1 MKNKKKVLFVQPI
14 LPHYRIPFFE
24 NFNKIYE
31 LDLFAEHNRK
41 QKYSFGIKYS
51 ENLNFLTLFTWQKNL
66 LKINFKEYDLVIFN
80 VNPKYLST
88 IIALIIC
95 KLKSVKT
102 IDYNH
107 RRSSTSKSFFII
119 IRNLIVKILTNG
131 RIYYTKAEFE
141 EEINSNNIKLLS
153 PVNLGYANNSIDT
166 KLISNF
172 RKEYIPNK
180 RFDFLFV
187 GRLTSKANIQLIIK
201 ALVFSKKN
209 YKVNILGDSKSNSK
223 IFKNLADKYNV
234 GERIIWHTFSSNESV
249 ISNLFNNCR
258 CFVYPGEVGL
268 SIIHAMS
275 YGLPAIIHNN
285 RIHHNPEHSAFT
297 DKLNGFYFEENDE
310 RSLSIMMDKLY
321 SSSDKE
327 LELYSK
333 NSLKIINKD
342 FSIDKMVM
350 NFHAVIRNNLKIS

>member
-31 LDLFAEHNRK
+31 LDLFAEHDLNKR
-41 QKYSFGIKYS
+41 YSFTIRHA
-51 ENLNFLTLFTWQKNL
+51 ENQKILKFFTWQKNI
-66 LKINFKEYDLVIFN
+66 LKINFRKYDLVVFN
-80 VNPKYLST
+80 VNPKFIST
-88 IIALIIC
+88 IFALIVC

-131 RIYYTKAEFE
+131 RIYYTKSEFDE
-141 EEINSNNIKLLS
+141 EVNSNNIKLLRPAS
-153 PVNLGYANNSIDT
+153 LGYANNSIDT

-187 GRLTSKANIQLIIK
+187 GRLTSKANIQILIK
-201 ALVFSKKN
+201 ALVFSKIN
-209 YKVNILGDSKSNSK
+209 YKVNILGNSQTNTK
-223 IFKNLADKYNV
+223 FFKNLADKYKV
-234 GERIIWHTFSSNESV
+234 GERIIWHKFSSNEKV
-249 ISNLFNNCR
+249 ISNLFNSCR

-268 SIIHAMS
+268 SIIHSMA
-275 YGLPAIIHNN
+275 YGLPSIIHNN
-285 RIHHNPEHSAFT
+285 VIHHNPEHSAFT
-297 DKLNGFYFEENDE
+297 NKLNGLYFEENNE
-310 RSLSIMMDKLY
+310 RSLSFMMDKLY

-327 LELYSK
+327 LENYSK
-333 NSLKIINKD
+333 NSLKIISKD

-350 NFHAVIRNNLKIS
+350 NFHNVIRNTLKN

>member
-1 MKNKKKVLFVQPI
+1 MKNNKKWVLFVQPI
-14 LPHYRIPFFE
+14 LPHYRVPFFE
-24 NFNKIYE
+24 DFNKIYE
-31 LDLFAEHNRK
+31 LDLFAEHNIN

-51 ENLNFLTLFTWQKNL
+51 ENLNFLKLFTWQKNL
-66 LKINFKEYDLVIFN
+66 LRINFKEYDLVIFN

-107 RRSSTSKSFFII
+107 RRSSTSKSFSII

-131 RIYYTKAEFE
+131 RIYYTKTEFE
-141 EEINSNNIKLLS
+141 EEINSNNFNLLK
-153 PVNLGYANNSIDT
+153 PVHLGYANNSIDT
-166 KLISNF
+166 KLIFNF

-187 GRLTSKANIQLIIK
+187 GRLTSKANIQLLIR
-201 ALVFSKKN
+201 ALVFSKLN
-209 YKVNILGDSKSNSK
+209 YKVNILGNSQSNMK
-223 IFKNLADKYNV
+223 FFKNLADKYKV
-234 GERIIWHTFSSNESV
+234 SERIIWHEFSSNEKE

-268 SIIHAMS
+268 SIIHAMA

-285 RIHHNPEHSAFT
+285 HIHHNPEHYAFT
-297 DKLNGFYFEENDE
+297 NKLNGLYFEENNE
-310 RSLSIMMDKLY
+310 RSLSFIMDKLY

-327 LELYSK
+327 LEDYSK
-333 NSLKIINKD
+333 NSLKTIRKC
-342 FSIDKMVM
+342 FSIEKMVI
-350 NFHAVIRNNLKIS
+350 NFHNVIRDILKG